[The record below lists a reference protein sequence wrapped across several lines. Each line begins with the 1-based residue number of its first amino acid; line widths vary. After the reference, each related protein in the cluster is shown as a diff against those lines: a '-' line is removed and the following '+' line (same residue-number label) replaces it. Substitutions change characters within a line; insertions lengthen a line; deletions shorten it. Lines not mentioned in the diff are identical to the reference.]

1 MTEQKYPE
9 YVPGLPIKRN
19 NPCIDPEQSMR
30 PHIEEVIQIKT
41 NKKGKQHLSKKKT
54 YAPNIQDYPE
64 YEYLIKIFMKEH
76 KLPIFD
82 RTGIKHIDLRNY
94 GG

>member
-9 YVPGLPIKRN
+9 YVPGLPIKRDS
-19 NPCIDPEQSMR
+19 PLVDPMQGMC
-30 PHIEEVIQIKT
+30 PHIVQVISIKEDE
-41 NKKGKQHLSKKKT
+41 NGKQYVSDEKE
-54 YAPNIQDYPE
+54 YQPNIQDYPE

-82 RTGIKHIDLRNY
+82 RTGIKHVDLRNY
-94 GG
+94 VY